1 MQGPVLFPRIYGAL
15 LEWPVSKPPEVSEEL
30 VDRVRQ
36 GDLDAFNQIVAVF
49 QDRIYNLCLRILG
62 SPQAAE
68 DAAQDTFMSAYRNA
82 GKLRG
87 VNVRSW
93 LFRIA
98 SNTCI
103 DSLRKRQRRP
113 VVSLDSSSADDDARP
128 VEVPDEGPGPER
140 RTLQSELH
148 DAVQEALLD
157 LPADQR
163 IAVTLCDLEGFQYEE
178 IADVMGSSVGTVK
191 SRISRGRARLREA
204 IRNRPELFEHYI
216 RPIGEG
222 GEP

>member
-1 MQGPVLFPRIYGAL
+1 M
-15 LEWPVSKPPEVSEEL
+15 LEWPVSKRPDVDDEL

-36 GDLDAFNQIVAVF
+36 GDLDAFNQIVAAYE
-49 QDRIYNLCLRILG
+49 DRIYNLCLRMLG

-68 DAAQDTFMSAYRNA
+68 DAAQDTFMTAYRNA

-87 VNVRSW
+87 ANVRAW

-103 DSLRKRQRRP
+103 DEVRKRQRRP
-113 VVSLDSSSADDDARP
+113 LVSLDRPSSDDDARP
-128 VEVPDEGPGPER
+128 VEVPDEDPGPEK

-148 DAVQEALLD
+148 DAVQKALLD
-157 LPADQR
+157 LPGDQR
-163 IAVTLCDLEGFQYEE
+163 LAVTLCDLEGFQYEE
-178 IADVMGSSVGTVK
+178 IADAMGISVGTVK

-204 IRNRPELFEHYI
+204 IRGRPELFEHYL
-216 RPIGEG
+216 RPIDEG
-222 GEP
+222 GRA

>member
-1 MQGPVLFPRIYGAL
+1 MILFPPICEAL
-15 LEWPVSKPPEVSEEL
+15 LKWPVSKGPDVDEEL

-36 GDLDAFNQIVAVF
+36 GDLDAFNQIVAAF
-49 QDRIYNLCLRILG
+49 QDRIYNLCLRMLG

-68 DAAQDTFMSAYRNA
+68 DAAQDTFIAAYRNA

-87 VNVRSW
+87 SNVRSW

-103 DSLRKRQRRP
+103 DEVRKRQRRP
-113 VVSLDSSSADDDARP
+113 LVSLDRPSAADDVRP
-128 VEVPDEGPGPER
+128 VDVPDEDPGPEKR
-140 RTLQSELH
+140 LLENELH
-148 DAVQEALLD
+148 GAMQAALLD
-157 LPADQR
+157 LPRDQR
-163 IAVTLCDLEGFQYEE
+163 LAVTLRDLEGFQYEE
-178 IADVMGSSVGTVK
+178 IADAMGVSVGTVK

-204 IRNRPELFEHYI
+204 IRERPELFAHYI

-222 GEP
+222 GTT

>member
-1 MQGPVLFPRIYGAL
+1 M
-15 LEWPVSKPPEVSEEL
+15 
-30 VDRVRQ
+30 DRVRQ

-49 QDRIYNLCLRILG
+49 QDRIYNLCLRMLG

-68 DAAQDTFMSAYRNA
+68 DAAQDTFMAAYRNA

-103 DSLRKRQRRP
+103 DNVRKRQRRA
-113 VVSLDSSSADDDARP
+113 VVSLDRPSADDARP
-128 VEVPDEGPGPER
+128 VDVPDEDPGPEK

-148 DAVQEALLD
+148 DAVQEALLE

-163 IAVTLCDLEGFQYEE
+163 LAVTLCDLEGFQYEE
-178 IADVMGSSVGTVK
+178 IAEAMGSSVGTVK

-204 IRNRPELFEHYI
+204 IRGRPELFEHYV

-222 GEP
+222 GRT

>member
-1 MQGPVLFPRIYGAL
+1 MRKQ
-15 LEWPVSKPPEVSEEL
+15 PEVDGEL

-36 GDLDAFNQIVAVF
+36 GDLEAFNQIVTVF
-49 QDRIYNLCLRILG
+49 QERIYNLCLRMLG

-68 DAAQDTFMSAYRNA
+68 DAAQDAFMSAYRNA

-87 VNVRSW
+87 ANVRSW

-103 DSLRKRQRRP
+103 DEVRKRKRRP
-113 VVSLDSSSADDDARP
+113 AVSLDQPSADADAP
-128 VEVPDEGPGPER
+128 PLDVPDEDPGPEK
-140 RTLQSELH
+140 RTLQNELH
-148 DAVQEALLD
+148 SAVQEALLD
-157 LPADQR
+157 LPSDQR
-163 IAVTLCDLEGFQYEE
+163 LAVTLCDLEGFQYEE
-178 IADVMGSSVGTVK
+178 IADAMDTSVGTVK

-204 IRNRPELFEHYI
+204 IRDRPELFAQYL

-222 GEP
+222 G